1 MPPTAPINGL
11 IPSKSDGTVD
21 VDSSV
26 PAAVAVSTVTPP
38 ADENGKS
45 QQSSDES
52 QNPQSLPSPPPE
64 VFTRESGE
72 HGRGDET
79 VNGQAAGPSFP
90 PTLRNSNSWEQ
101 LTSSRPDSR
110 QQAHSTTLPPPDK
123 PCAAPIVQHR
133 QNAEAGPSRPVPRA
147 THRPSK
153 TAQSK
158 ERKKDKQARRR
169 LKQLGKAGKLL
180 PQPLANPAGSD
191 SDSEYWMAGDDIP
204 DHLLVEAAE
213 QGETCKAW
221 SDRGSVTPVPE
232 PLRRPPSP
240 AKHSAI
246 RNSPASH
253 PTSSPAVRPQSPS
266 PPHQHPASLPH
277 SQPSVPNSQNRSSA
291 EDQIDPVESLKRGCL
306 ASFVGVHS
314 RYLSCVP
321 NGALV
326 LFFLGR
332 IYPIN

>member
-90 PTLRNSNSWEQ
+90 PTLHNSNSRDQ
-101 LTSSRPDSR
+101 LTSSRPESR
-110 QQAHSTTLPPPDK
+110 QQAHSTTVPPPDK
-123 PCAAPIVQHR
+123 PRAAPIVQHQ

-147 THRPSK
+147 PHRPSK
-153 TAQSK
+153 TAITKKRNATRQKGK
-158 ERKKDKQARRR
+158 EKRR
-169 LKQLGKAGKLL
+169 LKQLEKAGKLL
-180 PQPLANPAGSD
+180 PQPRADAAGSD
-191 SDSEYWMAGDDIP
+191 SDEEYWMAGDEIP
-204 DHLLVEAAE
+204 DHLLVAAAE
-213 QGETCKAW
+213 QGEMGKAW
-221 SDRGSVTPVPE
+221 SDRGSATPVPE

-240 AKHSAI
+240 AKQSDI
-246 RNSPASH
+246 RISPPS
-253 PTSSPAVRPQSPS
+253 PPPPPPPPPAVHPRSPS
-266 PPHQHPASLPH
+266 PPHQHPASPAN
-277 SQPSVPNSQNRSSA
+277 SQPSLPNSQNQSSTE
-291 EDQIDPVESLKRGCL
+291 EDRIDPVESLKRGCP

-314 RYLSCVP
+314 RYLSRVP
-321 NGALV
+321 DGAFILSC
-326 LFFLGR
+326 
-332 IYPIN
+332 